1 MNVSFIK
8 PTSNKVE
15 PTVNQ
20 FEMEDIFKMNESKGD
35 TKIDNSFVD
44 ASNNIYKKSSYVPSI
59 SMHQKKPSRNDMS
72 LNIEMNNKMNPEA
85 FCCSHE
91 EELHKAKQK
100 IDLLTKKM
108 KLVMEEN
115 KVYLHS
121 YFQCFI
127 ILLIK

>member
-1 MNVSFIK
+1 MNISFVK
-8 PTSNKVE
+8 PSSNKIE
-15 PTVNQ
+15 YSSNQ
-20 FEMEDIFKMNESKGD
+20 CEMEDIFKMNENKGD
-35 TKIDNSFVD
+35 NKMDSSFAD
-44 ASNNIYKKSSYVPSI
+44 TSNNVYKKSSYVPNM

-72 LNIEMNNKMNPEA
+72 LNIEMNNKMNPES

-115 KVYLHS
+115 KVNLN
-121 YFQCFI
+121 F
-127 ILLIK
+127 